1 MPIREYIIRRLDTRV
16 IRLSADCTQSEVT
29 ATPIG
34 RVTSDSRR
42 LATRLARERFPNHA
56 IDLVR
61 VDKNKQV
68 AYSPELPVIR

>member
-16 IRLSADCTQSEVT
+16 IRHAADCTQTEVT

-42 LATRLARERFPNHA
+42 LATRIARERFPNFA
-56 IDLVR
+56 IDLIR
-61 VDKNKQV
+61 VDERKQV
-68 AYSPELPVIR
+68 AYPADLPRFY